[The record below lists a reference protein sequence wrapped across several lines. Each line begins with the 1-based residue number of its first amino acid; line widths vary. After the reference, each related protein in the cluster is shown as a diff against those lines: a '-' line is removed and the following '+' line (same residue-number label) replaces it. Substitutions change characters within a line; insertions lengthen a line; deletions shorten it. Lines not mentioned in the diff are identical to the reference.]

1 MKMEI
6 NKIEERLRKNKE
18 EKNFRSLKI
27 IDENKLNLSSNDYL
41 GIGQDK
47 NLKDKFLE
55 EYRNEISFSSS
66 SSRLITG
73 NYKIIRE
80 LEEEL
85 NKIYGKKSLVMNSG
99 FSANKTIIETFY
111 NKDSLIITD
120 RLNHAS
126 IYDGILA
133 SGSKIIRY
141 KHLDVNH
148 LENILEKYHRDYSDI
163 LVVTETVYSMD
174 GDIAPIK
181 EIINLKKKYKFD
193 LMVDEAHSY
202 GVFGYGI
209 SYEED
214 LIKDIDFITIPLGKG
229 GGSIGAYIICSD
241 IHRDYLINFGREF
254 IYTTAL
260 PPVNNLWNLFI
271 LKNMKNFQEKRE
283 KLEDLKN
290 FTLNKIK
297 QMKLKT
303 TSTSHII
310 SLIIGDNEKADI
322 VCKNLREK
330 GYIVYL
336 IKSPTVLKGS
346 ERMRLGLN
354 SNISKVEIEKFLEEF
369 KNECN
374 NLF

>member
-1 MKMEI
+1 MKI
-6 NKIEERLRKNKE
+6 NKIEERLKKNKE

-27 IDENKLNLSSNDYL
+27 IDENNLNLSSNDYL

-47 NLKDKFLE
+47 KLRDEFIEKYKD
-55 EYRNEISFSSS
+55 RIIFSSS

-141 KHLDVNH
+141 RHLDINH
-148 LENILEKYHRDYSDI
+148 LENILEKYHKDYSDI

-174 GDIAPIK
+174 GDIASIR
-181 EIINLKKKYKFD
+181 EIVNLKKKYKFD

-209 SYEED
+209 SYEEK

-229 GGSIGAYIICSD
+229 GGSIGSYIICSD
-241 IHRDYLINFGREF
+241 IHRDYLINFGREI

-271 LKNMKNFQEKRE
+271 LKNMKNFQERRK

-297 QMKLKT
+297 EMNLKT

-322 VCKNLREK
+322 VCKNLRKK
-330 GYIVYL
+330 GYVVYP

-346 ERMRLGLN
+346 ERIRLGLN
-354 SNISKVEIEKFLEEF
+354 PNISKNEIKSFLEEF

>member
-27 IDENKLNLSSNDYL
+27 IDENRLNLSSNDYL

-181 EIINLKKKYKFD
+181 EIVNLKKKYKFD

-330 GYIVYL
+330 GYIVYP

-354 SNISKVEIEKFLEEF
+354 PNISKVEIEKFLEEF

>member
-1 MKMEI
+1 MEI

-27 IDENKLNLSSNDYL
+27 IDENRLNLSSNDYL

-181 EIINLKKKYKFD
+181 EIVNLKKKYKFD

-330 GYIVYL
+330 GYIVYP

-354 SNISKVEIEKFLEEF
+354 PNISKVEIEKFLEEF